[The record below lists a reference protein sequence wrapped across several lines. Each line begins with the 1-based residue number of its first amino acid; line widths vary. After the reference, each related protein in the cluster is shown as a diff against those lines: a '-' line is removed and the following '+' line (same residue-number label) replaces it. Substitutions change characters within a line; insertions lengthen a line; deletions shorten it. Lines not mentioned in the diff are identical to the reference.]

1 MSTLTASDAK
11 GSFEERLLDE
21 LLALQAEMISPVTA
35 STSRRRRYRTLA
47 ISSVAAAV
55 IALMVLQVLPG
66 TLSKTPSASAA
77 QFLKRAATT
86 VLATATA
93 SDQSIVIPQPNQYVY
108 SVNEDPNGTLVK
120 TWISVSG
127 ANPGRTEWIS
137 GISGDVPA
145 TGENS
150 LTPCTLAQA
159 GSCLPEVGYFP
170 SMPTDPSSLLAYLN
184 TIGFVD
190 SSGFADTS
198 SPGYAANDLAKG
210 VMYLLETA
218 YLLPAQRA
226 ALFNLMAATPGF
238 TVVPAMADAIGRM
251 GVGVEWTFAGGSGAL
266 IFNSTTYDLLGVRT
280 WPPGAPNLNAPYD
293 GNALIGI
300 SVVNSTT

>member
-1 MSTLTASDAK
+1 
-11 GSFEERLLDE
+11 LLDE
-21 LLALQAEMISPVTA
+21 LLAIQAEMTRSVTTSSP
-35 STSRRRRYRTLA
+35 RRRRYRTVA

-55 IALMVLQVLPG
+55 VAAVLLQVLPG
-66 TLSKTPSASAA
+66 TLNKTPSASAA
-77 QFLKRAATT
+77 QFLRRAATT
-86 VLATATA
+86 VLSKATA
-93 SDQSIVIPQPNQYVY
+93 SDQSAIIPQPNQYVY

-120 TWISVSG
+120 TWISVNG

-137 GISGDVPA
+137 GIAGEVPA
-145 TGENS
+145 TGGNS

-170 SMPTDPSSLLAYLN
+170 TMPTNPSSLLAYLN

-198 SPGYAANDLAKG
+198 SPGDAANDLAKG

-238 TVVPAMADAIGRM
+238 TIVPAMADAIGRM

-280 WPPGAPNLNAPYD
+280 WPQGAASLNAPYD
-293 GNALIGI
+293 GNALISI

>member
-1 MSTLTASDAK
+1 
-11 GSFEERLLDE
+11 
-21 LLALQAEMISPVTA
+21 MI
-35 STSRRRRYRTLA
+35 
-47 ISSVAAAV
+47 AV
-55 IALMVLQVLPG
+55 VVLQVLPG

-108 SVNEDPNGTLVK
+108 SVTEDPNGTLVK

-127 ANPGRTEWIS
+127 ANPGHTEWTS
-137 GISGDVPA
+137 GIAGEVPA
-145 TGENS
+145 TGGNS
-150 LTPCTLAQA
+150 LTPCTLARA

-170 SMPTDPSSLLAYLN
+170 NMPTDPRSLLAYLN

-190 SSGFADTS
+190 SAGFADTS

-218 YLLPAQRA
+218 YLSPAQRA
-226 ALFNLMAATPGF
+226 ALFNLMAVTPRF
-238 TVVPAMADAIGRM
+238 HRRARDGRRDRTN
-251 GVGVEWTFAGGSGAL
+251 GGGGRKWTFAGGSGAL

-280 WPPGAPNLNAPYD
+280 WPPGAPNLNGPYD